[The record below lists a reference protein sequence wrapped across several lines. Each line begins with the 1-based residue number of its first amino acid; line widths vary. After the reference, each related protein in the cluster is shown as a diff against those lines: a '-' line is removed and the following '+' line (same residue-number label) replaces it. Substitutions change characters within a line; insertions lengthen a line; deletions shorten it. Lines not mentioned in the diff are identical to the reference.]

1 MADLVPFDQHT
12 QIKPNP
18 GSLLRRGPQ
27 AMPGVMISKA
37 NQPGRSFADDGVD
50 VPAYVVDT
58 GELSSSRPGSRCSHV
73 NGTVKLQ
80 T

>member
-1 MADLVPFDQHT
+1 
-12 QIKPNP
+12 
-18 GSLLRRGPQ
+18 
-27 AMPGVMISKA
+27 MPGVMISKA